1 MAKTKEKILQA
12 ALLLFNREGL
22 VNVRLQHI
30 ADEAFVSVG
39 NLAYHYPNKE
49 AIVLKLYENLAAQ
62 QAELL
67 REYRSVPLF
76 ESIDRLFRL
85 TFQLQETY
93 RFFYL
98 DTLEVSRAYPSV
110 AERHQQQIHSQ
121 ITQLHHI
128 LQFNVARGALLPGE
142 PHWEYR
148 PVAQKIWM
156 MMDLWR
162 LQFRVQF
169 GEEGKEDTFLEG
181 LWGLLKPYFSDMGRQ
196 EYRQMLNHPYDFF
209 F

>member
-12 ALLLFNREGL
+12 ALLLFNRDGL

-39 NLAYHYPNKE
+39 NLAYHYSNKE
-49 AIVLKLYENLAAQ
+49 AIVLKLYENLAER
-62 QAELL
+62 QAELM

-76 ESIDRLFRL
+76 ASIDRLFRL

-110 AERHQQQIHSQ
+110 AERHQQQIQSQ

-142 PHWEYR
+142 PHWEYG
-148 PVAQKIWM
+148 PVAHQIWM

-162 LQFRVQF
+162 LQNRVQF
-169 GEEGKEDTFLEG
+169 GEEGQEEIFLKT
-181 LWGLLKPYFSDMGRQ
+181 LWSLLKPYFSDMGRQ